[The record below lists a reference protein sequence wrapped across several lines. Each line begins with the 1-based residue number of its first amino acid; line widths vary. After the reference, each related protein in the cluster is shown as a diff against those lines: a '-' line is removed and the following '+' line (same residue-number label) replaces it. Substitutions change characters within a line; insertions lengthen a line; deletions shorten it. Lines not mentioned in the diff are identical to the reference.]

1 MRFIAPMAALVLA
14 ASAFA
19 ASAQTAPAQAPAAQ
33 APAAQAPAGQAPAA
47 QAPAAQDAGTTAAGT
62 PKRPEVTIAR
72 PIEMVIIQQAA
83 GMTFDGKVLTL
94 TGVPPVT
101 AFAVDRPER
110 IGGTM
115 TTEQF
120 VKLWNATV
128 QGLKNDPPNAA
139 LTVLAPTPAQVIVEL
154 GTVTQEGTTLKFHAG
169 LLDGDLPASGG
180 PVNIVT
186 APTVYRPLERNA
198 TFLKCWWSPYW
209 VQRVCR
215 AAW

>member
-33 APAAQAPAGQAPAA
+33 APAAQAPAA

-128 QGLKNDPPNAA
+128 QVLKNDPPNAA
-139 LTVLAPTPAQVIVEL
+139 LTVLGPTPSQVIVEL

-186 APTVYRPLERNA
+186 APTVYRPMERNA

>member
-19 ASAQTAPAQAPAAQ
+19 ASAQTAPA
-33 APAAQAPAGQAPAA
+33 QAPAA

-128 QGLKNDPPNAA
+128 QVLKNDPPNAA
-139 LTVLAPTPAQVIVEL
+139 LTVLGPTPAQVIVEL
-154 GTVTQEGTTLKFHAG
+154 GTVTQEGTTLTFHAG

-186 APTVYRPLERNA
+186 APTVYRPMERNA

>member
-14 ASAFA
+14 ASACGA
-19 ASAQTAPAQAPAAQ
+19 LAQTAPAQPSATPAPAA
-33 APAAQAPAGQAPAA
+33 PAQGNAAPAGQ
-47 QAPAAQDAGTTAAGT
+47 DAGLSAAGT

-128 QGLKNDPPNAA
+128 QVLKNDPPNAA
-139 LTVLAPTPAQVIVEL
+139 LTVLGPTPAQVVVEL

-186 APTVYRPLERNA
+186 APTVYRPMERDGV
-198 TFLKCWWSPYW
+198 FLKCWWSPYW

>member
-19 ASAQTAPAQAPAAQ
+19 ASAQTTPA
-33 APAAQAPAGQAPAA
+33 QAPAA

-128 QGLKNDPPNAA
+128 QVLKNDPPNAA
-139 LTVLAPTPAQVIVEL
+139 LTVLGPTPAQVIVEL
-154 GTVTQEGTTLKFHAG
+154 GTVTQEGTTLTFHAG

-186 APTVYRPLERNA
+186 APTVYRPMERNA

>member
-19 ASAQTAPAQAPAAQ
+19 ASAQTAPAQAPAA
-33 APAAQAPAGQAPAA
+33 QAPAA

-186 APTVYRPLERNA
+186 APTVYRPMERNA